1 MGQGVHREV
10 LDAMSVVKGSVHHL
24 VFLLPLSD

>member
-10 LDAMSVVKGSVHHL
+10 LDAMSVVKGSVHYSA
-24 VFLLPLSD
+24 FLRPLSD